1 MAGEIQKEKAGMEL
15 QKRRKVREKVKQ
27 RMVG

>member
-1 MAGEIQKEKAGMEL
+1 MEM

-27 RMVG
+27 RDGGLRRNKHGRVII